1 MPLNPPT
8 DGHGNVIAHDDPNV
22 SPHSMLIRHINEA
35 QHVILDENINGRRIA
50 SAAFSRTT
58 SDPDNGMSVDLGQLL
73 AEAGLKEDAKVPPGM
88 GAVKLPVGPV
98 RDLNCRVGS
107 EPTPTNAFHGQI
119 WDVKDAKRK
128 KLHKLVIGWVVPLSG
143 VAIR

>member
-1 MPLNPPT
+1 MPLKPLT
-8 DGHGNVIAHDDPNV
+8 DACGNVIAHDDPNI
-22 SPHSMLIRHINEA
+22 SPQSMLIRHVNEA

-58 SDPDNGMSVDLGQLL
+58 GDPDNGVSVDLGQLL
-73 AEAGLKEDAKVPPGM
+73 AEAGLREDAKVPPGM
-88 GAVKLPVGPV
+88 GAVKLQVGPV

-107 EPTPTNAFHGQI
+107 DPIVTNAFHGQI
-119 WDVKDAKRK
+119 WDVKDAKRR
-128 KLHKLVIGWVVPLSG
+128 KLHKLVVGWVVPLPG